1 MDRKQFFTEDQNT
14 TPLVFGESFVNP
26 NAGGPSSPEDA
37 LSSARMVLATELGKD
52 PQLRQLARERFRT
65 GAVINVKPTEKGV
78 HKIDDQHPFAVSVR
92 RFAYCPDSGW
102 WFCLI
107 P

>member
-14 TPLVFGESFVNP
+14 TPLVIAESFVNP

-37 LSSARMVLATELGKD
+37 LSSARMILAMELGKD

-65 GAVINVKPTEKGV
+65 GAVISVKPTEKGA
-78 HKIDDQHPFAVSVR
+78 HEIDDQHPYAVSL
-92 RFAYCPDSGW
+92 AYLLCSPNSHRA
-102 WFCLI
+102 I
-107 P
+107 A